1 MRANCSAARTPLSA
15 RRRGLDL
22 HVRADVIPC
31 ARHFVF
37 IQVDLVGDIFICHD
51 VCSLRRGLSGQEKRP
66 LSMKDQY
73 GIDLW
78 DKSRK
83 TSAVPPKLAQCA
95 HSATCHHTPFLGNGG
110 KARRTLPPHGV
121 SSALCSPFGKVV
133 SDALAPAGSSL
144 GKTQTLAY
152 FSASVVCCFE
162 LGASI
167 RPNIIACQAGKCT
180 FSAFHKR
187 GTPHGGFIS
196 YLNTKRRKALENSGI
211 THTLHSQN
219 GGIY

>member
-1 MRANCSAARTPLSA
+1 
-15 RRRGLDL
+15 
-22 HVRADVIPC
+22 
-31 ARHFVF
+31 
-37 IQVDLVGDIFICHD
+37 
-51 VCSLRRGLSGQEKRP
+51 
-66 LSMKDQY
+66 MKDQY

-133 SDALAPAGSSL
+133 SAALTPAGSSL

-187 GTPHGGFIS
+187 GRSRARIFRH
-196 YLNTKRRKALENSGI
+196 LNTKRRKETEKFGCFSHFTFAKRRLILNLPELGPKPATENGSDFC
-211 THTLHSQN
+211 
-219 GGIY
+219 GGKQDIMHCLQV

>member
-1 MRANCSAARTPLSA
+1 MSAPFGGAFP
-15 RRRGLDL
+15 GKK
-22 HVRADVIPC
+22 
-31 ARHFVF
+31 
-37 IQVDLVGDIFICHD
+37 
-51 VCSLRRGLSGQEKRP
+51 KRP

-121 SSALCSPFGKVV
+121 SSALRSPFSETV
-133 SDALAPAGSSL
+133 SAAITPTGSSL

-152 FSASVVCCFE
+152 SSASVVCCFE

-167 RPNIIACQAGKCT
+167 RPRRAICQAGKCT

-187 GTPHGGFIS
+187 GRPHARIFRH
-196 YLNTKRRKALENSGI
+196 LNTKRRKETEKFGCISHFTFAKRRLILNLPELGPKPATENGSDFC
-211 THTLHSQN
+211 
-219 GGIY
+219 GGKQDIMHCLQV

>member
-1 MRANCSAARTPLSA
+1 MFSFAMMSAPFGGAFP
-15 RRRGLDL
+15 GKK
-22 HVRADVIPC
+22 
-31 ARHFVF
+31 
-37 IQVDLVGDIFICHD
+37 
-51 VCSLRRGLSGQEKRP
+51 KRP

-95 HSATCHHTPFLGNGG
+95 HSATCYHTPFLGNGG

-133 SDALAPAGSSL
+133 SAALAPAGSSL

-180 FSAFHKR
+180 FPLSTNAV
-187 GTPHGGFIS
+187 
-196 YLNTKRRKALENSGI
+196 RRMADSLAI
-211 THTLHSQN
+211 
-219 GGIY
+219 

>member
-1 MRANCSAARTPLSA
+1 MSAPFGGAFP
-15 RRRGLDL
+15 GKK
-22 HVRADVIPC
+22 
-31 ARHFVF
+31 
-37 IQVDLVGDIFICHD
+37 
-51 VCSLRRGLSGQEKRP
+51 KRP

-121 SSALCSPFGKVV
+121 SSALRSPFGKVV
-133 SDALAPAGSSL
+133 SAALAPAGSSL

-152 FSASVVCCFE
+152 SSASVVCCFE

-167 RPNIIACQAGKCT
+167 RPRRAICQAGKCT

-187 GTPHGGFIS
+187 GRPHARIFRH
-196 YLNTKRRKALENSGI
+196 LNTKRRKETEKFGCISHFTFAKRRLILNLPELGPKPATENGSDFC
-211 THTLHSQN
+211 
-219 GGIY
+219 GGKQDIMHCLQV

>member
-1 MRANCSAARTPLSA
+1 MSAPFGGAFP
-15 RRRGLDL
+15 GKK
-22 HVRADVIPC
+22 
-31 ARHFVF
+31 
-37 IQVDLVGDIFICHD
+37 
-51 VCSLRRGLSGQEKRP
+51 KRP

-95 HSATCHHTPFLGNGG
+95 HSATCHHTPYLGNGG
-110 KARRTLPPHGV
+110 KARRTLLPHGV

-133 SDALAPAGSSL
+133 SAALAPAGSSL

-152 FSASVVCCFE
+152 FFASVVCCFE

-167 RPNIIACQAGKCT
+167 RSNIIACQVAGCT

-187 GTPHGGFIS
+187 GTPHGRFIS

>member
-1 MRANCSAARTPLSA
+1 
-15 RRRGLDL
+15 
-22 HVRADVIPC
+22 
-31 ARHFVF
+31 
-37 IQVDLVGDIFICHD
+37 
-51 VCSLRRGLSGQEKRP
+51 
-66 LSMKDQY
+66 MKDQY

-95 HSATCHHTPFLGNGG
+95 HSATCHHTPFPGNGG

-121 SSALCSPFGKVV
+121 SSALRSPFSETV
-133 SDALAPAGSSL
+133 SAAITPTGSSL

-152 FSASVVCCFE
+152 SSASVVCCFE

-167 RPNIIACQAGKCT
+167 RPRRAICQAGKCT

-187 GTPHGGFIS
+187 GRPHARIFRH
-196 YLNTKRRKALENSGI
+196 LNTKRRKETEKFGCFSHFTFAKRRLILNLPELGPKPATENGSDFC
-211 THTLHSQN
+211 
-219 GGIY
+219 GGKQDIMHCLQV

>member
-1 MRANCSAARTPLSA
+1 MSAPFGGAFP
-15 RRRGLDL
+15 GKK
-22 HVRADVIPC
+22 
-31 ARHFVF
+31 
-37 IQVDLVGDIFICHD
+37 
-51 VCSLRRGLSGQEKRP
+51 KRP

-133 SDALAPAGSSL
+133 SAALAPAGSSL

-167 RPNIIACQAGKCT
+167 CPNIIACQAGKCT

-187 GTPHGGFIS
+187 GRPRARIFRH
-196 YLNTKRRKALENSGI
+196 LNTKRRKETEKFGCFSHFTFAKRRLILNLPELGPKPATENGSDFC
-211 THTLHSQN
+211 
-219 GGIY
+219 GGKQDIMHCLQV

>member
-1 MRANCSAARTPLSA
+1 MMSAPFGVAFP
-15 RRRGLDL
+15 GKK
-22 HVRADVIPC
+22 
-31 ARHFVF
+31 
-37 IQVDLVGDIFICHD
+37 
-51 VCSLRRGLSGQEKRP
+51 KRP
-66 LSMKDQY
+66 LSTERPKVNLIL
-73 GIDLW
+73 GTKAGKLLRCHPNW
-78 DKSRK
+78 RK
-83 TSAVPPKLAQCA
+83 RAR
-95 HSATCHHTPFLGNGG
+95 SATCHHTSFPGNGG
-110 KARRTLPPHGV
+110 KARRTLPPPGV
-121 SSALCSPFGKVV
+121 SSALRSPFSETV
-133 SDALAPAGSSL
+133 SAAITPTGSSL

-196 YLNTKRRKALENSGI
+196 YLNTKRRKSLENSGI

>member
-1 MRANCSAARTPLSA
+1 MIFGTKVGKLLRCHPNWRNAPTQRRAITRLS
-15 RRRGLDL
+15 
-22 HVRADVIPC
+22 
-31 ARHFVF
+31 
-37 IQVDLVGDIFICHD
+37 LV
-51 VCSLRRGLSGQEKRP
+51 
-66 LSMKDQY
+66 
-73 GIDLW
+73 
-78 DKSRK
+78 
-83 TSAVPPKLAQCA
+83 T
-95 HSATCHHTPFLGNGG
+95 GG

-133 SDALAPAGSSL
+133 SAALAPAGSSL

-167 RPNIIACQAGKCT
+167 CPNIIACQAGKCT

>member
-1 MRANCSAARTPLSA
+1 MVLAPF
-15 RRRGLDL
+15 D
-22 HVRADVIPC
+22 
-31 ARHFVF
+31 
-37 IQVDLVGDIFICHD
+37 
-51 VCSLRRGLSGQEKRP
+51 RGLSGQEKTAP
-66 LSMKDQY
+66 VHGKTKSEFDP
-73 GIDLW
+73 W

>member
-1 MRANCSAARTPLSA
+1 MSAPFGGAFP
-15 RRRGLDL
+15 GKK
-22 HVRADVIPC
+22 
-31 ARHFVF
+31 
-37 IQVDLVGDIFICHD
+37 
-51 VCSLRRGLSGQEKRP
+51 KRP

-133 SDALAPAGSSL
+133 SAALAPAGSSL

-152 FSASVVCCFE
+152 SSASVVCCFE
-162 LGASI
+162 LGASV
-167 RPNIIACQAGKCT
+167 RSGQAVCQAGKRA
-180 FSAFHKR
+180 FSAIHK
-187 GTPHGGFIS
+187 HGRLRASIFRPFNI
-196 YLNTKRRKALENSGI
+196 RP
-211 THTLHSQN
+211 N
-219 GGIY
+219 GKKTGCCSHVPSA

>member
-1 MRANCSAARTPLSA
+1 MSAPFGGAFP
-15 RRRGLDL
+15 GKK
-22 HVRADVIPC
+22 
-31 ARHFVF
+31 
-37 IQVDLVGDIFICHD
+37 
-51 VCSLRRGLSGQEKRP
+51 KRP

-133 SDALAPAGSSL
+133 SAALTPAGSSL

-167 RPNIIACQAGKCT
+167 RPNIIACQVSGCT

-187 GTPHGGFIS
+187 GMPRGGFIS
-196 YLNTKRRKALENSGI
+196 YLNTKRRKTFVNSGI

-219 GGIY
+219 SGIY

>member
-1 MRANCSAARTPLSA
+1 MSAPFGGAFP
-15 RRRGLDL
+15 GKK
-22 HVRADVIPC
+22 
-31 ARHFVF
+31 
-37 IQVDLVGDIFICHD
+37 
-51 VCSLRRGLSGQEKRP
+51 KRP

-167 RPNIIACQAGKCT
+167 RRPRANVKRKFAVSSKKLKISRTFPTKTANRTKKCEDGQESSVAFPT
-180 FSAFHKR
+180 GFS
-187 GTPHGGFIS
+187 PV
-196 YLNTKRRKALENSGI
+196 LPL
-211 THTLHSQN
+211 
-219 GGIY
+219 

>member
-1 MRANCSAARTPLSA
+1 MSAPFGGAFP
-15 RRRGLDL
+15 GKK
-22 HVRADVIPC
+22 
-31 ARHFVF
+31 
-37 IQVDLVGDIFICHD
+37 
-51 VCSLRRGLSGQEKRP
+51 KRP

-133 SDALAPAGSSL
+133 SAALAPAGSSL

-187 GTPHGGFIS
+187 GRPRARIFRH
-196 YLNTKRRKALENSGI
+196 LNTKRRKETEKFGCFSHFTFAKRRLILNLPELGPKPATENGSDFC
-211 THTLHSQN
+211 
-219 GGIY
+219 GGKQDIMHCLQV

>member
-1 MRANCSAARTPLSA
+1 MSAPFGGAFP
-15 RRRGLDL
+15 GKK
-22 HVRADVIPC
+22 
-31 ARHFVF
+31 
-37 IQVDLVGDIFICHD
+37 
-51 VCSLRRGLSGQEKRP
+51 KRP

-121 SSALCSPFGKVV
+121 SSALRSPFGKVV
-133 SDALAPAGSSL
+133 SAALTPAGSSL

-167 RPNIIACQAGKCT
+167 RQNIIACQAGKCT

-187 GTPHGGFIS
+187 GTPRGGSIS
-196 YLNTKRRKALENSGI
+196 YLNTKRRKALVNSGI

>member
-1 MRANCSAARTPLSA
+1 MSAPFGGAFP
-15 RRRGLDL
+15 GKK
-22 HVRADVIPC
+22 
-31 ARHFVF
+31 
-37 IQVDLVGDIFICHD
+37 
-51 VCSLRRGLSGQEKRP
+51 KRP

-95 HSATCHHTPFLGNGG
+95 HSATCHHTPFLDNGG

-121 SSALCSPFGKVV
+121 SSALCSPFGETV
-133 SDALAPAGSSL
+133 SAAITPTGSSL

-152 FSASVVCCFE
+152 SSASVVCCFE

-167 RPNIIACQAGKCT
+167 RPNIIACQAAGCT

-187 GTPHGGFIS
+187 GTPRGGFIS
-196 YLNTKRRKALENSGI
+196 YLNTKRRKTFVNSGI

>member
-1 MRANCSAARTPLSA
+1 MSAPFGGAFP
-15 RRRGLDL
+15 GKK
-22 HVRADVIPC
+22 
-31 ARHFVF
+31 
-37 IQVDLVGDIFICHD
+37 
-51 VCSLRRGLSGQEKRP
+51 KRP

-133 SDALAPAGSSL
+133 SAALTPAGSSL

-167 RPNIIACQAGKCT
+167 RPRQAACQAGKCT

-187 GTPHGGFIS
+187 GRSRARIFRH
-196 YLNTKRRKALENSGI
+196 LNTKRRKETEKFGCFSHFTFAKRRLILNLPELGPKPATENGSDFC
-211 THTLHSQN
+211 
-219 GGIY
+219 GGKQDIMHCLQV

>member
-1 MRANCSAARTPLSA
+1 MVLAPF
-15 RRRGLDL
+15 D
-22 HVRADVIPC
+22 
-31 ARHFVF
+31 
-37 IQVDLVGDIFICHD
+37 
-51 VCSLRRGLSGQEKRP
+51 RGLSGQEKTTLVHGKTNTELIFGTKAGKLLRCHP
-66 LSMKDQY
+66 N
-73 GIDLW
+73 W
-78 DKSRK
+78 RK
-83 TSAVPPKLAQCA
+83 CA
-95 HSATCHHTPFLGNGG
+95 RSATCHHTSFPGNGG

-121 SSALCSPFGKVV
+121 SSALRSPFSETV
-133 SDALAPAGSSL
+133 SAAITPTGSSL

-196 YLNTKRRKALENSGI
+196 YLNTKRRKALVNSGI

>member
-1 MRANCSAARTPLSA
+1 MNLILGTKAGKLLRCHPNWRK
-15 RRRGLDL
+15 
-22 HVRADVIPC
+22 C
-31 ARHFVF
+31 AR
-37 IQVDLVGDIFICHD
+37 
-51 VCSLRRGLSGQEKRP
+51 
-66 LSMKDQY
+66 
-73 GIDLW
+73 
-78 DKSRK
+78 
-83 TSAVPPKLAQCA
+83 
-95 HSATCHHTPFLGNGG
+95 SATCHHTSFPGNGG

-121 SSALCSPFGKVV
+121 SSALRSPFSETV
-133 SDALAPAGSSL
+133 SAAITPTGSSL

-152 FSASVVCCFE
+152 SSASVVCCFE

-167 RPNIIACQAGKCT
+167 RPNIIVCQAAGCT

-187 GTPHGGFIS
+187 GAPHGGFIS

>member
-1 MRANCSAARTPLSA
+1 MSAPFGVAFP
-15 RRRGLDL
+15 GKK
-22 HVRADVIPC
+22 
-31 ARHFVF
+31 
-37 IQVDLVGDIFICHD
+37 
-51 VCSLRRGLSGQEKRP
+51 KRP

-133 SDALAPAGSSL
+133 SAAITPTGSSL

-152 FSASVVCCFE
+152 SSASVVCCFE

-167 RPNIIACQAGKCT
+167 RLGQDVCQAVRCT

-187 GTPHGGFIS
+187 VRPHARIFRH
-196 YLNTKRRKALENSGI
+196 LNTKRRKETEKFGCFSHFTFAKRRLILNLPELGPKPATENGSDFC
-211 THTLHSQN
+211 
-219 GGIY
+219 GGKQDIMHCLQV

>member
-1 MRANCSAARTPLSA
+1 MSAPFGGAFP
-15 RRRGLDL
+15 GKK
-22 HVRADVIPC
+22 
-31 ARHFVF
+31 
-37 IQVDLVGDIFICHD
+37 
-51 VCSLRRGLSGQEKRP
+51 KRP

-83 TSAVPPKLAQCA
+83 TPAVPPKLAQCA

-121 SSALCSPFGKVV
+121 SSALCSPFSETV
-133 SDALAPAGSSL
+133 SAAITPTGSSL

-167 RPNIIACQAGKCT
+167 RPNIIACQVPGCT

-196 YLNTKRRKALENSGI
+196 YLNTKRGKTLENSGI
-211 THTLHSQN
+211 THTLHSKN

>member
-1 MRANCSAARTPLSA
+1 MSAPFGGAFP
-15 RRRGLDL
+15 GKK
-22 HVRADVIPC
+22 
-31 ARHFVF
+31 
-37 IQVDLVGDIFICHD
+37 
-51 VCSLRRGLSGQEKRP
+51 KRP

-95 HSATCHHTPFLGNGG
+95 HSATCHHTSFLGNGG

-133 SDALAPAGSSL
+133 SAALAPAGSSL

-180 FSAFHKR
+180 FFAFHKR

-196 YLNTKRRKALENSGI
+196 YLNTKRRKVLVNSGI

>member
-1 MRANCSAARTPLSA
+1 MSAPFGGACP
-15 RRRGLDL
+15 GKK
-22 HVRADVIPC
+22 
-31 ARHFVF
+31 
-37 IQVDLVGDIFICHD
+37 
-51 VCSLRRGLSGQEKRP
+51 KRP

-121 SSALCSPFGKVV
+121 SSALRSPFSETV
-133 SDALAPAGSSL
+133 SAAITPTGSSL
-144 GKTQTLAY
+144 GKTQTLTY
-152 FSASVVCCFE
+152 SSASVVCCFE

-167 RPNIIACQAGKCT
+167 RPRRAICQAGKCT

-187 GTPHGGFIS
+187 GRPHARIFRH
-196 YLNTKRRKALENSGI
+196 LNTKRRKETEKFGCFSHFTFAKRRLILNLPELGPKPATENGSDFC
-211 THTLHSQN
+211 
-219 GGIY
+219 GGKQDIMHCLQV

>member
-1 MRANCSAARTPLSA
+1 MMSAPFGGAFP
-15 RRRGLDL
+15 GKK
-22 HVRADVIPC
+22 
-31 ARHFVF
+31 
-37 IQVDLVGDIFICHD
+37 
-51 VCSLRRGLSGQEKRP
+51 KRP

-110 KARRTLPPHGV
+110 KARRMLPSHPAV
-121 SSALCSPFGKVV
+121 RTALGSPLKVV

-144 GKTQTLAY
+144 RKTQTLAY

>member
-1 MRANCSAARTPLSA
+1 M
-15 RRRGLDL
+15 
-22 HVRADVIPC
+22 
-31 ARHFVF
+31 
-37 IQVDLVGDIFICHD
+37 
-51 VCSLRRGLSGQEKRP
+51 GQKPE
-66 LSMKDQY
+66 
-73 GIDLW
+73 
-78 DKSRK
+78 
-83 TSAVPPKLAQCA
+83 TSAVPPKLTKIVR
-95 HSATCHHTPFLGNGG
+95 SATCHHTSFLGNGG
-110 KARRTLPPHGV
+110 KARRCLLNCPVRPALHGPFHRYPPATLSLPAARCGERTSV
-121 SSALCSPFGKVV
+121 YLLRVIGFG
-133 SDALAPAGSSL
+133 
-144 GKTQTLAY
+144 
-152 FSASVVCCFE
+152 FE